1 MYESEVHFYVS
12 TLHEVYYPSRGSI
25 QTMKSGI
32 LVMAIGI
39 LLLLALPALVIRP
52 TTATEPAGLYAAFW
66 KSSFF
71 GSPLPSPAYSA
82 TGCVSET
89 AWPAGTP
96 SSTPP
101 TATEI
106 DPNIAHGASTG
117 FYWMESP
124 PGSGFSVNGV
134 SFTNVEFSTEWT
146 GYITLPEGTTYFQ
159 LTSDDGSQLYINTT
173 PGSST
178 ISASNLVIND
188 ADTNPTGYG
197 VGIQPA
203 TSATGSVT
211 VSGGSYPI
219 EVDYYQT
226 CDSQSGIDLSWST
239 SVVSGTF
246 SIIPTTVFTP
256 AQIGSNAP
264 ITIPSV
270 PQFGLAAPVIA
281 AFSLLAF
288 ALVRKRTFGRIETT
302 A

>member
-1 MYESEVHFYVS
+1 MMN
-12 TLHEVYYPSRGSI
+12 RR
-25 QTMKSGI
+25 I

-39 LLLLALPALVIRP
+39 SLLLVLPATAIRP
-52 TTATEPAGLYAAFW
+52 TNATAASGLYAAFW
-66 KSSFF
+66 KSSFY

-134 SFTNVEFSTEWT
+134 SFTNTEFSVEWT
-146 GYITLPEGTTYFQ
+146 GYIYLSEGTTYFI
-159 LTSDDGSQLYINTT
+159 LRSDDGSQLYINTT

-178 ISASNLVIND
+178 ISPANLVIND

-203 TSATGSVT
+203 TNGTGSVS
-211 VSGGSYPI
+211 VPGGWYPI

-239 SVVSGTF
+239 SGTSGTF
-246 SIIPTTVFTP
+246 SIIPTTAFTP
-256 AQIGSNAP
+256 AQLGSNAP
-264 ITIPSV
+264 PTPIST
-270 PQFGLAAPVIA
+270 PQFGLALPVVA

-288 ALVRKRTFGRIETT
+288 ALVRKRTFGRIDTT